1 MKSTVIKTNNQHYN
15 VEPENGVDFSL
26 DELKRIVKGYIE
38 IVYLSRSQIMVCN
51 EEGKCRDGFYP
62 NPYATMLVRAAGIHD
77 TIYGDV
83 LVCDNKMVK

>member
-26 DELKRIVKGYIE
+26 EELKQIVKGYIE
-38 IVYLSRSQIMVCN
+38 IVYLSPSQLMVCN
-51 EEGKCRDGFYP
+51 EEGKCIDSFTP
-62 NPYATMLVRAAGIHD
+62 NPYATMIVRAAGIHD

-83 LVCDNKMVK
+83 LVCDSKMIK